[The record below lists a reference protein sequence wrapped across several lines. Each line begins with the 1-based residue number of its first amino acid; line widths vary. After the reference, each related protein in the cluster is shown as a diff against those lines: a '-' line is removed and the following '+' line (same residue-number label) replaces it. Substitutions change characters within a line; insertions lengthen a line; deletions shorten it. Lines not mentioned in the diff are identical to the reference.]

1 MKIGKFSL
9 FTFRWHDCLYIYI
22 FTFVPEI
29 NEDRAFHLQRKNKDF
44 TMPSVPNSRALTSH
58 TRKISGLQTNW
69 QKREK
74 RDELIGNNFFNF
86 LFFFRKKYHLELF
99 R

>member
-9 FTFRWHDCLYIYI
+9 FTFRWHDCVYIYI

-29 NEDRAFHLQRKNKDF
+29 NEDRAFHLQKKNKDF
-44 TMPSVPNSRALTSH
+44 TIPSVPNSRALTSH